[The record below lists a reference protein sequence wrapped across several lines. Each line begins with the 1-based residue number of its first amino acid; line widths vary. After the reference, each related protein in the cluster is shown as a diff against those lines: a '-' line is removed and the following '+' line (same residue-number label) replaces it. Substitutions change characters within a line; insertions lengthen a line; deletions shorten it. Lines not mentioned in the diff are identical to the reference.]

1 MSKSKFTS
9 VLNNKTLFDVT
20 FNDMLIPYTERLTII
35 KLGDLMSY
43 IILILDSYQNGNFT
57 DTIRLYPKYVL
68 HTIAFNLVKLNIN
81 SKLLPQYAI
90 AKQLAIL
97 CVQSLEQYMNQ
108 YILLLETQQKLIN
121 AEYYMNILFNRTKL
135 QEYIDGLKKNMYL
148 FPEINK
154 NIAVPARI
162 LPQYEIYIETYG
174 LPSSGIFDS
183 EKLNNIIENLWR

>member
-183 EKLNNIIENLWR
+183 EKLYNIIENLWQ